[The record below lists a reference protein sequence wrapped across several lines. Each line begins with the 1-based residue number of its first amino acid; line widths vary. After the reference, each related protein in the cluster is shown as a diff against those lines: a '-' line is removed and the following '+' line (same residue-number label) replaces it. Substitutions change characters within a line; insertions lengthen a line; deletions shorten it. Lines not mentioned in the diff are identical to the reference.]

1 MPTRTGALS
10 ALCLPEVAFM
20 VVQLIRL
27 YSYVVLAA
35 VLLSWLP
42 DLRENAVG
50 RFITR
55 ATEPVFQAV
64 RKVVPPLGGLDVAPM
79 VVLLALQLILR
90 VLR

>member
-1 MPTRTGALS
+1 
-10 ALCLPEVAFM
+10 M
-20 VVQLIRL
+20 VVLLIRL

-50 RFITR
+50 RFIAR
-55 ATEPVFQAV
+55 ATEPLFQAV
-64 RKVVPPLGGLDVAPM
+64 RKVIPPLGGLDVAPM